1 MTYESSFKDELINEL
16 YRAVLTLDSLEDCHR
31 FFEDVCT
38 IKELQSISQRLHVA
52 KLLIDNVTY
61 IEIEK
66 QTGVSTATIS
76 RISKFL
82 HYGPGGYEMVLK
94 RLGYIEDS
102 EEEV

>member
-1 MTYESSFKDELINEL
+1 MTYESSFKDELITEL
-16 YRAVLTLDSLEDCHR
+16 YKAILSLDSLEDCHR

-94 RLGYIEDS
+94 RLGYIEDT
-102 EEEV
+102 EEEK